1 MATHTHHTP
10 HTTHTHHT
18 HTHTHT
24 HIPVG
29 GLLPSPRLLGGGE
42 CEGVER
48 TKGSLPVSTLTA
60 APAVEGGSDRVGVWP
75 KVVWVAGQC
84 LVVLRLISLLT

>member
-1 MATHTHHTP
+1 M
-10 HTTHTHHT
+10 
-18 HTHTHT
+18 
-24 HIPVG
+24 
-29 GLLPSPRLLGGGE
+29 
-42 CEGVER
+42 ER

-60 APAVEGGSDRVGVWP
+60 APVVEGGSDRVGVWP